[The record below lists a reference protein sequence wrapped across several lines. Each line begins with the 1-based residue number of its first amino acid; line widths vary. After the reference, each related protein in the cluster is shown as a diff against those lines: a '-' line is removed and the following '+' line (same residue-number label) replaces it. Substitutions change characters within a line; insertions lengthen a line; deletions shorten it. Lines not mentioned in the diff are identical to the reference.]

1 MRYKV
6 GDKVRIKDDIS
17 ACIYINKQGLMDK
30 WQGKVMT
37 IRGYEGGCY
46 KMKEDIYE
54 YRDNNT
60 PGWSWH
66 DDMIEGLAE
75 EPQDV
80 YRSAINT
87 YGQEKQVDIM
97 IEEMSELTKALIKH
111 RRKPSDETLE
121 NIQEEIADVKIM
133 MRQGAMMF
141 GEEAVERFI
150 HEKTERLR
158 NGLEGESEIEIICG
172 KHQYFSDKE
181 YLWINPDQI
190 DIKPGDVVIVETKYG
205 EKPAVVM
212 WKGTGKLKE
221 FNQHKKVLR
230 NASSKNGKPI
240 FRLEQHRGN
249 YAMHCDTEEKAKTF
263 LKFLHRCG
271 KNWLSGDSY
280 LAKTGW
286 KLYEK
291 NTCYEFNNGTY
302 CGLDWSKQKKYTILE
317 FDDFDWGD
325 MNE

>member
-17 ACIYINKQGLMDK
+17 VCRYINKQGLMDK

-37 IRGYEGGCY
+37 IRGYEGRCY

-80 YRSAINT
+80 YRSAIKT
-87 YGQEKQVDIM
+87 YGSDEQICM
-97 IEEMSELTKALIKH
+97 IYEEMCELGVALSKYH
-111 RRKPSDETLE
+111 REPGAETVRDV
-121 NIQEEIADVKIM
+121 QEEIADVQIM
-133 MRQGAMMF
+133 LEQAKEMF
-141 GEEAVERFI
+141 GRAEVERFVQ
-150 HEKTERLR
+150 EKTERLR
-158 NGLEGESEIEIICG
+158 NRLEEESEIEVICG

-181 YLWINPDQI
+181 YIWVNPDQI
-190 DIKPGDVVIVETKYG
+190 DVNPGDVIIAETKYG
-205 EKPAVVM
+205 EKPVVVM

-240 FRLEQHRGN
+240 FRLEEHRGN

-271 KNWLSGDSY
+271 KNWFSGNSY
-280 LAKTGW
+280 LVKTSW
-286 KLYEK
+286 KLYEE
-291 NTCYEFNNGTY
+291 NTCYEFNTGTY
-302 CGLDWSKQKKYTILE
+302 CNLEYSKQKEYTILE
-317 FDDFDWGD
+317 FDDFDWSD
-325 MNE
+325 VSE